1 MQEPMS
7 TETEL
12 VPGSQPEEAKAEP
25 EQKLEVAPQDEPEE
39 ADQSSPEGEELTAEQ
54 KTIRKLQRRIE
65 RLSGKVGAAA
75 RERDMLKE
83 QLSKL
88 PQGED
93 FENEPSD
100 DIETKAEAKAREIL
114 RTQTLNEK
122 AAATLK
128 AGKKIEGFSEA
139 LETLREEVAFTDAK
153 QRVTPFFEALLD
165 ADNPARVI
173 HYLGQNPDEAAEF
186 EGLTPTQ
193 IGRRLAK
200 LESKLDGDAKAKTSS
215 APPPLKP
222 VRGTAP
228 DTGGLD
234 DPGLSDDEWI
244 RRREKML
251 RSR

>member
-83 QLSKL
+83 QLSQI

-93 FENEPSD
+93 SGQPSD

-114 RTQTLNEK
+114 RTQTLNER

-128 AGKKIEGFSEA
+128 AGKRIEGFSEA

-153 QRVTPFFEALLD
+153 GRVTPFFEALLD
-165 ADNPARVI
+165 ADNSARVI

-200 LESKLDGDAKAKTSS
+200 LESKLDGEAKAKTSS

>member
-7 TETEL
+7 TETEM
-12 VPGSQPEEAKAEP
+12 VPGDQSEQAKAEP

-39 ADQSSPEGEELTAEQ
+39 ADQSSPEGEELTPEQ

-83 QLSKL
+83 QLSQI
-88 PQGED
+88 PRGED
-93 FENEPSD
+93 SEQPSD
-100 DIETKAEAKAREIL
+100 DIESKAEAKAREIL

-153 QRVTPFFEALLD
+153 GRVTPFFEALLD
-165 ADNPARVI
+165 ADTPARVI

-186 EGLTPTQ
+186 EGLSPTQ
-193 IGRRLAK
+193 IGRRLAR
-200 LESKLDGDAKAKTSS
+200 LESKLDGEAKAKTSS

-234 DPGLSDDEWI
+234 DPGLSDEEWI
-244 RRREKML
+244 RRREKLL